1 MEDWTMNNSGIIS
14 QYGFLFQRKV
24 FVLYILENINVK
36 QRFCYEGKDDV
47 EVASDKKIYALYDS
61 PNQCIQ
67 VKSGTVDS
75 ACFCKVV
82 GNWLLLKSLEDSSL
96 ILFVEN
102 DLGFEWSIPKLVDL
116 IKDFVL
122 NGKGQKVT
130 SIANKVYN
138 LYLDDIENNDS
149 KQLKEDI
156 ERILTLIYID
166 MCSVKEIDRRLE
178 EVFFRNHCQD
188 IIEYELAKKKRLE
201 KFIQYINQQI
211 DDAIVEKKTY
221 SLIFPE
227 LMRTLT
233 RVCDE
238 ISDHKYIA
246 NVACLKKSFK
256 DKAEKI
262 VDDRKQREVKQLFL
276 VDHNDAFV
284 IDGIVNELFYKD
296 FRDVYVDKQFI
307 KISNMEQFAK
317 ENFDEALFEIEG
329 EPTPREL
336 YLKTTSKVIE
346 SDILPNGPMYRKG
359 CYIYLT
365 GDDINDDTQLT
376 WGKYNET
383 E

>member
-1 MEDWTMNNSGIIS
+1 MEDLTMNNSGIIS

-75 ACFCKVV
+75 ACFCQVV
-82 GNWLLLKSLEDSSL
+82 GNWLLLKSLEESSL

-116 IKDFVL
+116 IKNFVL
-122 NGKGQKVT
+122 NGKVRKAT

-138 LYLDDIENNDS
+138 LYLEDIENNDS

-156 ERILTLIYID
+156 ERILTIIYID
-166 MCSVKEIDRRLE
+166 KCSVEEIDRRLE

-317 ENFDEALFEIEG
+317 QNFDEALFEIEG

>member
-1 MEDWTMNNSGIIS
+1 MNNSGIIS

-47 EVASDKKIYALYDS
+47 EVASDKKIYTLYDS

-75 ACFCKVV
+75 TCFCKVV
-82 GNWLLLKSLEDSSL
+82 GNRLLLKSLEESSL

-116 IKDFVL
+116 IKNFVL
-122 NGKGQKVT
+122 NGKVRKAT

-138 LYLDDIENNDS
+138 LYLEDIENNDS

-156 ERILTLIYID
+156 ERILTIIYID
-166 MCSVKEIDRRLE
+166 KCSVEEIDRRLE

-317 ENFDEALFEIEG
+317 QNFDEALFEIEG

>member
-1 MEDWTMNNSGIIS
+1 M
-14 QYGFLFQRKV
+14 
-24 FVLYILENINVK
+24 
-36 QRFCYEGKDDV
+36 
-47 EVASDKKIYALYDS
+47 
-61 PNQCIQ
+61 
-67 VKSGTVDS
+67 
-75 ACFCKVV
+75 
-82 GNWLLLKSLEDSSL
+82 
-96 ILFVEN
+96 EN

-149 KQLKEDI
+149 KQLKENI

-166 MCSVKEIDRRLE
+166 KCSVKEIDRRLE

-238 ISDHKYIA
+238 ISDHKYIV

-365 GDDINDDTQLT
+365 GDNINDDTQLT

>member
-1 MEDWTMNNSGIIS
+1 M
-14 QYGFLFQRKV
+14 
-24 FVLYILENINVK
+24 
-36 QRFCYEGKDDV
+36 
-47 EVASDKKIYALYDS
+47 
-61 PNQCIQ
+61 
-67 VKSGTVDS
+67 
-75 ACFCKVV
+75 
-82 GNWLLLKSLEDSSL
+82 
-96 ILFVEN
+96 EN

-116 IKDFVL
+116 IKNIVL
-122 NGKGQKVT
+122 NGKVRKAT

-138 LYLDDIENNDS
+138 LYLEDIENNDS

-156 ERILTLIYID
+156 ERILTIIYID
-166 MCSVKEIDRRLE
+166 KCSVEEIDRRLE

-317 ENFDEALFEIEG
+317 QNFDEALFEIEG

-365 GDDINDDTQLT
+365 GGDINDDTQLT

>member
-1 MEDWTMNNSGIIS
+1 
-14 QYGFLFQRKV
+14 
-24 FVLYILENINVK
+24 
-36 QRFCYEGKDDV
+36 
-47 EVASDKKIYALYDS
+47 
-61 PNQCIQ
+61 
-67 VKSGTVDS
+67 
-75 ACFCKVV
+75 
-82 GNWLLLKSLEDSSL
+82 
-96 ILFVEN
+96 
-102 DLGFEWSIPKLVDL
+102 
-116 IKDFVL
+116 
-122 NGKGQKVT
+122 
-130 SIANKVYN
+130 
-138 LYLDDIENNDS
+138 
-149 KQLKEDI
+149 
-156 ERILTLIYID
+156 
-166 MCSVKEIDRRLE
+166 
-178 EVFFRNHCQD
+178 
-188 IIEYELAKKKRLE
+188 
-201 KFIQYINQQI
+201 
-211 DDAIVEKKTY
+211 
-221 SLIFPE
+221 
-227 LMRTLT
+227 MRTLT

-365 GDDINDDTQLT
+365 GDNINDDTQLT